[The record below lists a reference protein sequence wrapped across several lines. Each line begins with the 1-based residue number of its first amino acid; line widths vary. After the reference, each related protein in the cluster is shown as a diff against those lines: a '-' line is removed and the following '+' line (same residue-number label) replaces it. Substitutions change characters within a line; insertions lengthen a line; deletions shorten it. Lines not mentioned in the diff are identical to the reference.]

1 MSEID
6 RLEIELRRLVNEIVL
21 EKIDEAQI
29 LIDATQQALS
39 DCDLD
44 RAGKTLGQLSKVLQS
59 GELLRWEN

>member
-6 RLEIELRRLVNEIVL
+6 RLEIELRRLVNEIIL

-29 LIDATQQALS
+29 LIDATQRALS

-44 RAGKTLGQLSKVLQS
+44 RAGETLGQLSKVLQS
-59 GELLRWEN
+59 GELLRWED